1 MKIPFGALLLA
12 LAAAAGAQQMTPRA
26 EAGQEPADKRPQA
39 QEERAAAPQARPKA
53 APPRKQ
59 QRRAVRQNVQR
70 VPPVSTDSPG
80 YGPVLEAP
88 PTGPVVRGSVPPS
101 SMPTPAPAGLPGPAT
116 INSCVGSTCTDAA
129 GASYN
134 TNGNAGVNSQGRL
147 CNKVG
152 NTMQCF

>member
-1 MKIPFGALLLA
+1 MKITIGGLLLA
-12 LAAAAGAQQMTPRA
+12 LAGVAAAQQMSPRA

-39 QEERAAAPQARPKA
+39 QEERAAAPQPKSTA
-53 APPRKQ
+53 APKQQ
-59 QRRAVRQNVQR
+59 QRRAVRQDIQR
-70 VPPVSTDSPG
+70 VPPVSTDSPS
-80 YGPVLEAP
+80 YGPVLTPRAR
-88 PTGPVVRGSVPPS
+88 GPAVRGSVPPS
-101 SMPTPAPAGLPGPAT
+101 SMPTPAPPGLPGPAT

-129 GASYN
+129 GATYN